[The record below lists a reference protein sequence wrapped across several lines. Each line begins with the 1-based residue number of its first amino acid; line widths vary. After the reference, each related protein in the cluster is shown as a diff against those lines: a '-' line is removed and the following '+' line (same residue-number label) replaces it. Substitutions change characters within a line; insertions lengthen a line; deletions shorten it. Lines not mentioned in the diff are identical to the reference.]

1 MFNVLPNEIWDLCNW
16 KAEVNFYNNYNDYC
30 IYIDQE
36 IYSFG
41 QPSKLIN
48 VPDPTTVIFFP
59 CFILYNNLIKE
70 ALLINLQSE
79 PKHKMINLF
88 KVPEWTV
95 SRAEF
100 KGRPLPLNTMWYLL
114 PAMYRGKQIYIHIS
128 SVQSLSRVQSLWPLG
143 LQHTRSPCPSP
154 TPRVYSNS
162 CPSSRWYHPT
172 ISSSIVPP
180 SPGFNLFQTQGL
192 FKWVSSLHQVAK
204 VLKFQ
209 LQHQSFQWIFR
220 TDFL

>member
-1 MFNVLPNEIWDLCNW
+1 MVNSHSDIDYEEPGRQPSQSLMFNVLPNEIWDLCNW
-16 KAEVNFYNNYNDYC
+16 KAEVNIYNNYNDYC

-41 QPSKLIN
+41 QPRKLIN
-48 VPDPTTVIFFP
+48 VPDPTTVIFSP
-59 CFILYNNLIKE
+59 YFILYNNLIKE

-79 PKHKMINLF
+79 PKHKMINLL

-100 KGRPLPLNTMWYLL
+100 KGRPLPLNPMWYLL
-114 PAMYRGKQIYIHIS
+114 PDMYRGKQVYIYIS
-128 SVQSLSRVQSLWPLG
+128 SVQLLSRVQSLWPLG

-162 CPSSRWYHPT
+162 CPSSR
-172 ISSSIVPP
+172 
-180 SPGFNLFQTQGL
+180 
-192 FKWVSSLHQVAK
+192 
-204 VLKFQ
+204 
-209 LQHQSFQWIFR
+209 
-220 TDFL
+220 

>member
-1 MFNVLPNEIWDLCNW
+1 MNQSIKWLTYLKSQSEQWVEQNSKVDLC
-16 KAEVNFYNNYNDYC
+16 
-30 IYIDQE
+30 
-36 IYSFG
+36 
-41 QPSKLIN
+41 
-48 VPDPTTVIFFP
+48 
-59 CFILYNNLIKE
+59 
-70 ALLINLQSE
+70 
-79 PKHKMINLF
+79 
-88 KVPEWTV
+88 
-95 SRAEF
+95 
-100 KGRPLPLNTMWYLL
+100 PLTLC
-114 PAMYRGKQIYIHIS
+114 GICSQICTEENKYIS
-128 SVQSLSRVQSLWPLG
+128 SVQLLSRVQSLWPLG

-192 FKWVSSLHQVAK
+192 FKWVSSSHQVAK

-209 LQHQSFQWIFR
+209 LQHQSLQWIFR